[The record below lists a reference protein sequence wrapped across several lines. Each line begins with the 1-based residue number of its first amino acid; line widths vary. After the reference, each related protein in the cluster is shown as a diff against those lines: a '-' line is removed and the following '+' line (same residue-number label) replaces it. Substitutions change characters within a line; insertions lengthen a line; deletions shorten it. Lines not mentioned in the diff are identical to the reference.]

1 MAIITDILA
10 LSPLTDAILS
20 KLSGEALNKAIRA
33 LYHAG
38 QEVEGNNEKEEKEGE
53 KEVSEPEE
61 NLDTKDLK
69 ALSKFL
75 TNEDTFEIVL
85 ETQVTSEF
93 LKDER
98 FWILKVGKNYK
109 VSQIYSP
116 KPKSSIPEQ
125 SRDIRKF
132 ETVLEALLFC
142 KEQYD
147 MHLSL
152 GYIPFYS
159 DSYLSDDDKTLVKQ
173 AWTKV
178 NIGNKPSKKTKNA
191 NSVVL
196 AEKRERESDETD
208 EPAAKKVAVANS
220 ETDKPVSKD
229 KEENSQENG
238 TDEKS
243 SGEGKE
249 ETSKKGKESSSKN
262 KKQEKKPEKTE
273 AQLKEEK
280 KNEEMKRA
288 ELELEDL
295 VSQPDSEGKNY
306 EKYVYLDSAE
316 PPLSFIIATL
326 LRQKFRKPKAP
337 FKPDEEGALMDCF
350 FPYSPYLSKKY
361 GVVGVLHVK
370 YPEIVRFYE
379 YLKQIT
385 AKDFQKI
392 LDSDTKWPEVLGG
405 FCDLDTHEASN
416 QEYFTIHF
424 NSLRRFF
431 YNAVK
436 YGRHILVH
444 C

>member
-196 AEKRERESDETD
+196 AEKREREYDETD

-229 KEENSQENG
+229 KEEN
-238 TDEKS
+238 
-243 SGEGKE
+243 
-249 ETSKKGKESSSKN
+249 
-262 KKQEKKPEKTE
+262 
-273 AQLKEEK
+273 
-280 KNEEMKRA
+280 
-288 ELELEDL
+288 
-295 VSQPDSEGKNY
+295 
-306 EKYVYLDSAE
+306 
-316 PPLSFIIATL
+316 
-326 LRQKFRKPKAP
+326 
-337 FKPDEEGALMDCF
+337 
-350 FPYSPYLSKKY
+350 
-361 GVVGVLHVK
+361 
-370 YPEIVRFYE
+370 
-379 YLKQIT
+379 
-385 AKDFQKI
+385 
-392 LDSDTKWPEVLGG
+392 
-405 FCDLDTHEASN
+405 
-416 QEYFTIHF
+416 
-424 NSLRRFF
+424 
-431 YNAVK
+431 
-436 YGRHILVH
+436 
-444 C
+444 